1 MPINR
6 KLLEILVCPVTKL
19 PVYMLDQDK
28 LAQLNELIV
37 KRKLLT
43 MDGETITEPLQEA
56 LITSNKNMIYRIE
69 NNIPVMLEDQGI
81 ASNQVEGW

>member
-19 PVYMLDQDK
+19 PVFMLDQDK
-28 LAQLNELIV
+28 LARLNKLIE
-37 KRKLLT
+37 KRKLQT
-43 MDGETITEPLQEA
+43 MDGKLIKEPIQEA
-56 LITSNKNMIYRIE
+56 LVTSNRNMIYRIE

-81 ASNQVEGW
+81 ASNQIEGW

>member
-19 PVYMLDQDK
+19 PVFMLDQDK
-28 LAQLNELIV
+28 LARLNKLIE
-37 KRKLLT
+37 KGDLQT
-43 MDGETITEPLQEA
+43 MDGEVIKEPIQEA
-56 LITSNKNMIYRIE
+56 LVTSNRNMIYRIE

-81 ASNQVEGW
+81 ASNQIEGW